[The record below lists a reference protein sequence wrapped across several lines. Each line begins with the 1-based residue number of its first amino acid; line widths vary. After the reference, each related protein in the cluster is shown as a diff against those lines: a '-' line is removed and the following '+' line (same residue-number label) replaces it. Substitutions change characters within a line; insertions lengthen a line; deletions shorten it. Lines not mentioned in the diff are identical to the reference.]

1 MRLLAEMTKGTAAEQ
16 SGKLLAELRS
26 RGDLETLLGDL
37 SGCMKEKRGTVD
49 GYLLQTLF
57 DQARKLGSNN
67 AYAWYA
73 QLVSEAKPPQEQEL
87 RLSLIHISEP
97 MTNGAFPS

>member
-1 MRLLAEMTKGTAAEQ
+1 MTKGTAAEQ

-87 RLSLIHISEP
+87 RKAALDLLALHDER
-97 MTNGAFPS
+97 ACPS